1 MAANTKFTVAVH
13 TAAVLACH
21 ASEFV
26 TSEYIAC
33 SVNTN
38 PVVVRRVL
46 CALAKAEIVECQK
59 GKAGGARLKLKA
71 SKVRLFDIFN
81 AVECDAL
88 FAIPNKPRNKKCPV
102 SCCMQSA
109 MQAVFTKVDTAVKQS
124 LAQIT
129 LADIVTPITK

>member
-13 TAAVLACH
+13 IAAVLACH
-21 ASEFV
+21 AGEFV
-26 TSEYIAC
+26 TSDYISR

-46 CALAKAEIVECQK
+46 SALAQAGIVESQK

-71 SKVRLFDIFN
+71 NKVKLLDIFC

-88 FAIPNKPRNKKCPV
+88 FAISNKPRNKRCPV

-109 MQAVFTKVDTAVKQS
+109 MQNVFAKVDSAVKQS

-129 LADIVTPITK
+129 LADIVTPITN